1 MDCISTRGRASSVGS
16 AMALV
21 NGLAPDGGLY
31 VPAVFPAA
39 LPPAVWTG
47 LGYAATTELVL
58 GRFLDDI
65 PSAARS
71 QAALAIPQRFGRLD
85 PVPLVNAGGVFFL
98 ELFHGPTRAFKDVA
112 LSALPPLLSSAAAGR
127 RLAIVTAT
135 SGDTGPATM
144 AGFAGMENVQVLVFY
159 PAQGISEIQRRQM
172 VCQTA
177 ANVKAVAVDG
187 NFDDAQAAVKAAFAD
202 AALGKELAAAGIS
215 LTSANSI
222 NMGRLVPQMA
232 YWLHAYGALVAQGT
246 IRCGDPVDIV
256 VPTGNFG
263 NLLAAWW
270 ARRLGLP
277 IRRLVCAANEN
288 DVLVEFLR
296 TGVYDRRRQFRV
308 TNSPS
313 MDILVSSNLE
323 RLLYEM
329 AAGDPGL
336 VAGWMGQLQKD
347 GYYNVGGE
355 VLARLQEHFAA
366 GSASM
371 PATESAMAALW
382 SEHGYLADP
391 HTAVAWD
398 VWRRQ
403 AANDGVPVLVA
414 ATASPWKFPA
424 TMCRSLGIPCAG
436 DEFAA
441 MVELAAVTGQDDPVL
456 ARLAKAPVVH
466 RQICQR
472 HEAPEMLR
480 QSFLDLKK

>member
-1 MDCISTRGRASSVGS
+1 
-16 AMALV
+16 
-21 NGLAPDGGLY
+21 
-31 VPAVFPAA
+31 
-39 LPPAVWTG
+39 
-47 LGYAATTELVL
+47 LGYAATTELLL
-58 GRFLDDI
+58 GQFLDDV
-65 PSAARS
+65 SSSARS
-71 QAALAIPQRFGRLD
+71 QAAMAIPERFGCQE

-98 ELFHGPTRAFKDVA
+98 ELFHGPTRAFKDIA
-112 LSALPPLLSSAAAGR
+112 LSALPPLLASAAAGR
-127 RLAIVTAT
+127 RMAIVTAT

-159 PAQGISEIQRRQM
+159 PAHGISEIQRRQM
-172 VCQTA
+172 VCQSA
-177 ANVKAVAVDG
+177 DNVAAVAVDG

-202 AALGKELAAAGIS
+202 VVLRKELADAGIS

-222 NMGRLVPQMA
+222 NLGRLVPQMA
-232 YWLHAYGALVAQGT
+232 YWLHAYGTLAARGT
-246 IRCGDPVDIV
+246 LRCGDPVDIV

-270 ARRLGLP
+270 AQRLGLP
-277 IRRLVCAANEN
+277 VRRFICAANEN

-329 AAGDPGL
+329 ADGATSQ
-336 VAGWMGQLQKD
+336 VTGWMHQLQEE
-347 GYYNVGGE
+347 GQYTVGPAT
-355 VLARLQEHFAA
+355 LARLQKYFAA
-366 GSASM
+366 GSATM
-371 PATESAMAALW
+371 PETESAMAGLW
-382 SEHGYLADP
+382 RDHGYLADP

-398 VWRRQ
+398 VWRQQ
-403 AANDGVPVLVA
+403 AADDKVPVLIA

-424 TMCRSLGIPCAG
+424 TVCRSLGIPGGG

-441 MVELAAVTGQDDPVL
+441 MAELAAVTGQDDPAL
-456 ARLAKAPVVH
+456 ARLARAPVVH
-466 RQICQR
+466 CRTCQR

-480 QSFLDLKK
+480 QTFLNLKK